1 MGRAFEFRKARK
13 MKRWAA
19 MSKIFSRLNKD
30 IIVAIR
36 DGGNADIE
44 TNSRLR
50 AVLQNCRAANMPKDN
65 IERAIKKATDKDTSD
80 FKEVTFEGYGPH
92 GIAVYVETTT
102 DNNNRTVASIR
113 SDFSHNGGN
122 LGTTGNVE
130 FLFNRVCFFNI
141 SSEGVDPDELELELI
156 DYGAEEIESDD
167 NLVIITA
174 AFESFGSVQKQLERM
189 GLEIVESG
197 FDRVPTT
204 TSELS
209 PEATLEVEKLID
221 KLEENDDVQN
231 VYHTMSSS
239 SD

>member
-13 MKRWAA
+13 MKRWSA

-30 IIVAIR
+30 IIVAIK
-36 DGGNADIE
+36 DGGNADVD

-65 IERAIKKATDKDTSD
+65 IERAIKKATDKDTSE

-92 GIAVYVETTT
+92 GIAMFVETTT
-102 DNNNRTVASIR
+102 DNNNRTVASVR
-113 SDFSHNGGN
+113 SDFSHNAGN

-141 SSEGVDPDELELELI
+141 KGEGVDTDDLELELI
-156 DYGAEEIESDD
+156 DYGAEEIEADED
-167 NLVIITA
+167 LVIITA
-174 AFESFGSVQKQLERM
+174 PFESFGSVQKQLESM

-204 TSELS
+204 TSELNES
-209 PEATLEVEKLID
+209 DTLEAEKLID